1 MEKSGLQS
9 LFKGDQ
15 TVSSVL
21 LRCHVF
27 MYSAGITDKLDGLLS
42 VQLEM
47 EHVVSLHLNGGLLEY
62 ANVSADVAH
71 LIGFLR
77 ARCKPGG
84 HCSPPSYSTDLCLR
98 IAWLFTFITKH

>member
-1 MEKSGLQS
+1 M
-9 LFKGDQ
+9 
-15 TVSSVL
+15 L

-27 MYSAGITDKLDGLLS
+27 MYSDEITDKLDVLLS

-62 ANVSADVAH
+62 ASVSADVAH

-77 ARCKPGG
+77 ARRKPGG
-84 HCSPPSYSTDLCLR
+84 HCSPP
-98 IAWLFTFITKH
+98 TFSC